1 MDKVIAGIVLL
12 ALSVWGTVAWWW
24 FIWDILRGLGIVAL
38 FAVGLLLVGSGIKCS
53 CRPAPEPAKTK
64 AA

>member
-24 FIWDILRGLGIVAL
+24 FIWDILRGLGIVVL
-38 FAVGLLLVGSGIKCS
+38 FAVGLLLIGLGVKSS
-53 CRPAPEPAKTK
+53 CKQAPEPTK
-64 AA
+64 AS